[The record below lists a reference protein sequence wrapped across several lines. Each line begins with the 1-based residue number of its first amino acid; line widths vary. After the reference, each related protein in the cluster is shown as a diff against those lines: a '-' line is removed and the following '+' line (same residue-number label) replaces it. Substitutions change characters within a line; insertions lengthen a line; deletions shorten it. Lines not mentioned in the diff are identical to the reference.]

1 MHVSA
6 FWPIDRS
13 GPERYFSRAG
23 RVLVAESETLLLVGS
38 SLAGLGSKSESRI
51 GPGASLHP
59 GFPSDHRKQCR
70 VKERCAARELLFCLM
85 SSELSRDIT
94 ISSTGGFTVITL
106 IQQVRRFGLPLTL
119 SLLLVALGSIPARS
133 APNDVSV
140 TYEIVTA
147 ESRGT
152 VQTGSISV
160 QVRNGSGTGLRNVDL
175 RLANPGPSWIEKG
188 LFQFGSIPAGEVR
201 VVTGLFAFDT
211 SGPPRQWRVEF
222 DDQAGAH
229 RVVVLPAN

>member
-1 MHVSA
+1 M
-6 FWPIDRS
+6 
-13 GPERYFSRAG
+13 
-23 RVLVAESETLLLVGS
+23 
-38 SLAGLGSKSESRI
+38 
-51 GPGASLHP
+51 
-59 GFPSDHRKQCR
+59 
-70 VKERCAARELLFCLM
+70 
-85 SSELSRDIT
+85 
-94 ISSTGGFTVITL
+94 ITL
-106 IQQVRRFGLPLTL
+106 IQQARRFGIPLTL

-140 TYEIVTA
+140 TYEILTA

-152 VQTGSISV
+152 VQTGTISV

-188 LFQFGSIPAGEVR
+188 LFQFGTIPAGEVR

-211 SGPPRQWRVEF
+211 SSPPRQWRVEF